1 MGWHFLHLGFILPR
15 RGNDLGEWLM
25 KFSHG
30 YAAIGLLLVAACTP
44 MSEQGWIRIKGAAV
58 ESDGR
63 ELKRCRLDVWDAA
76 TDERKVGQEIEG
88 RFDIQVHPG
97 TPAQSYYITASCTG
111 FKEELKF
118 GPWDTSGPDWKQP
131 LDLGDMVFRRIPNS

>member
-1 MGWHFLHLGFILPR
+1 MLLQQGHNVGDR
-15 RGNDLGEWLM
+15 LM
-25 KFSHG
+25 TITR
-30 YAAIGLLLVAACTP
+30 AMAMIGVLVAAACTP

-63 ELKRCRLDVWDAA
+63 ELKECRLDVWDAA
-76 TDERKVGQEIEG
+76 TDKRKVGQNVDG

-97 TPAQSYYITASCTG
+97 DPAQSYYVTVSCPG
-111 FKEELKF
+111 FKEEHKL

-131 LDLGDMVFRRIPNS
+131 LDLGDIVIRRIGG